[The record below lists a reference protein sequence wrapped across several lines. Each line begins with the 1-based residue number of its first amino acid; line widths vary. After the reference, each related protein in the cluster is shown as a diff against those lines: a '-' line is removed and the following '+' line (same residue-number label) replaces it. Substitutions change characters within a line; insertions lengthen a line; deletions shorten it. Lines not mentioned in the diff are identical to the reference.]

1 MSIFT
6 PRGVFYIHLILIMLS
21 LGLKS
26 KQTRSEQKTSPV
38 PSMARRSLS
47 HAYGLAQD
55 QKQSL
60 SNQILREI
68 ACFRGFSLY
77 QTCCRGVVG
86 QRTKDVRTYFCYQ
99 QKAIRRAA
107 KKSCCILVVIHL
119 FVFQDLSWLINPQ
132 STYLSRACLSETL

>member
-1 MSIFT
+1 MTIYYSGSHILSMSTFT
-6 PRGVFYIHLILIMLS
+6 PRGVFYIYLILIMLS

-55 QKQSL
+55 QNQSL

-99 QKAIRRAA
+99 QKAIRPAA
-107 KKSCCILVVIHL
+107 KNIMLHPGSHL
-119 FVFQDLSWLINPQ
+119 FL
-132 STYLSRACLSETL
+132 CLPRLVMDD